1 MADNKK
7 YYYLKLK
14 ENFFDSEEMII
25 LQSMQ
30 DGYIYSDILMKLYL
44 RSLKNEGKLMF
55 KDVIPYTPDVLA
67 TVVRHQVGTVEKALD
82 LFQKLG
88 LVEMLDN
95 GAIYMMDIQNFIG
108 ESSTEADRKRQ
119 YRAKIEQEK
128 GNKIA
133 LIEDVG
139 QMSGQMSSKCPDKNP
154 PELEIELEIEKEIDI
169 EIEKDIEKKK
179 REKKKTMDSKE
190 SSSSSSKQVD
200 EFISLY
206 HDVCKS
212 LPKVRILTD
221 KRKKAIKTLLSK
233 ISLEEVKEAFEI
245 IENTPFLK
253 GDNDRGWK
261 PNIEFLVK
269 HDNIIKILEG
279 FYDSK
284 PQQINSYQG
293 QRVTINGKEYIMKNG
308 EYYIPK
314 GSGIPVNPY
323 AEDDLP
329 F

>member
-1 MADNKK
+1 MSDNKK

-82 LFQKLG
+82 LFRKLG
-88 LVEMLDN
+88 LVEVLDN

-108 ESSTEADRKRQ
+108 ESSTEADRKRK

-128 GNKIA
+128 SNKIA

-154 PELEIELEIEKEIDI
+154 PELEIEKEIDI
-169 EIEKDIEKKK
+169 EIDIEIEKKK
-179 REKKKTMDSKE
+179 REKKKTTDSSE
-190 SSSSSSKQVD
+190 SPSSSSSKQVD

-212 LPKVRILTD
+212 LPKVRIVTD

-245 IENTPFLK
+245 IEKTPFLK

-279 FYDSK
+279 FYDSSIQPNNQ
-284 PQQINSYQG
+284 PQQQEEKPKNWWEE
-293 QRVTINGKEYIMKNG
+293 TI
-308 EYYIPK
+308 
-314 GSGIPVNPY
+314 
-323 AEDDLP
+323 
-329 F
+329 

>member
-88 LVEMLDN
+88 LVEVLDN

-108 ESSTEADRKRQ
+108 ESSTEADRKRK

-128 GNKIA
+128 SNKIA
-133 LIEDVG
+133 LIEDGG

-154 PELEIELEIEKEIDI
+154 PELEIEIEKEIDI
-169 EIEKDIEKKK
+169 EKDIEIEKEK
-179 REKKKTMDSKE
+179 REKKKTMDSNE
-190 SSSSSSKQVD
+190 SHSSSSSSSSSK
-200 EFISLY
+200 
-206 HDVCKS
+206 KTK
-212 LPKVRILTD
+212 KVVKHKYGEYD
-221 KRKKAIKTLLSK
+221 NVLLSD
-233 ISLEEVKEAFEI
+233 EEMEK
-245 IENTPFLK
+245 LK
-253 GDNDRGWK
+253 
-261 PNIEFLVK
+261 IEFPTDYQERIDRLSEYVASTGK
-269 HDNIIKILEG
+269 SYKNYLATIRSWARKEKQKQEQEQT
-279 FYDSK
+279 YNQQQQQEEK
-284 PQQINSYQG
+284 PKNWWEE
-293 QRVTINGKEYIMKNG
+293 TI
-308 EYYIPK
+308 
-314 GSGIPVNPY
+314 
-323 AEDDLP
+323 
-329 F
+329 

>member
-1 MADNKK
+1 MANKK
-7 YYYLKLK
+7 YYWLKLK
-14 ENFFDSEEMII
+14 ENFFEEDTIAWIEEQPNGI
-25 LQSMQ
+25 L
-30 DGYIYSDILMKLYL
+30 YSNFYLKLCL
-44 RSLKNEGKLMF
+44 KSLN
-55 KDVIPYTPDVLA
+55 TN
-67 TVVRHQVGTVEKALD
+67 
-82 LFQKLG
+82 G
-88 LVEMLDN
+88 L
-95 GAIYMMDIQNFIG
+95 
-108 ESSTEADRKRQ
+108 
-119 YRAKIEQEK
+119 
-128 GNKIA
+128 
-133 LIEDVG
+133 LIRNVG
-139 QMSGQMSSKCPDKNP
+139 QMLVPYDAKTLSKITNTDIDTVRVAMELFKQIGLIQMMENGEIYLTQLENMVGCESKWAEKKRNQRKKLTNFNENETKFLEGEDIVPQMSQKSPR
-154 PELEIELEIEKEIDI
+154 EIEKEKEKDKEIDK
-169 EIEKDIEKKK
+169 EIEKEK

-190 SSSSSSKQVD
+190 SPSSSSSKQVD

-212 LPKVRILTD
+212 LPKIRVVTD

-233 ISLEEVKEAFEI
+233 ISLEEIKEAFEI
-245 IENTPFLK
+245 IEKTPFLK

-261 PNIEFLVK
+261 PNIDFLVR

-284 PQQINSYQG
+284 PQPTNSYQG